1 MSSGPYE
8 RRLLPVCCRFKA
20 KVRSRAL
27 ETAHDPAPLRYVGVP
42 PAFPLGR
49 GSSRTEEC
57 HVEWRHP
64 GSAVPVPP
72 AEHAGGGPLAPGA
85 VTLRASVAG
94 DAEPQPPGDHR
105 RGGQPNRQ
113 RQPVHVAR
121 LHQDCG
127 GTPAA
132 VMAAACQ
139 PAVRAQPASR
149 IG

>member
-1 MSSGPYE
+1 
-8 RRLLPVCCRFKA
+8 LLPVCCLPLKA

-27 ETAHDPAPLRYVGVP
+27 ETARDPAPLRYVGVP

-49 GSSRTEEC
+49 GSSCTEEC
-57 HVEWRHP
+57 HVEWRQP
-64 GSAVPVPP
+64 GPAVPVPL

-85 VTLRASVAG
+85 VALRAGVAG
-94 DAEPQPPGDHR
+94 DAEPQPPADHR

-113 RQPVHVAR
+113 RQPVQVAR
-121 LHQDCG
+121 LHQECG

-132 VMAAACQ
+132 VMAAARQ